1 MTFQRIVVA
10 LLVLIVA
17 GLGAIGYFEW
27 KMAVQV
33 RTLKAFVEGY
43 VFNEAVI
50 ACEQAKSS
58 TPFKWNGGKSTAVIG
73 LNSVKTDKYTV
84 SASYTLVADSVYCD
98 YDPIKRKA
106 EIGSSFL
113 EAGVTIRPC
122 QAWDGIVMA
131 QGQGDYRILHEAA
144 LRDYLAGVA
153 DLAATL
159 GGEPASWS
167 ITEVGDGNLNLV
179 FIVKGGRGG
188 IAVKQALPYVRLVGE
203 SWPLPLSRA
212 HYEYLALSRQ
222 AELAPG
228 LVPALLHHN
237 EALALTV
244 MELLEPHI
252 IMRKGMVAGSQ
263 YPRFVDD
270 ITTFMART
278 LFFTSDLAVSAAEK
292 KQGIAA
298 FAGNHALCKIT
309 EDLIFTDPYRVAEQN
324 RWTAPYLDALAAELR
339 EDMDLHVAISRLK
352 LKFMASPEALLHGD
366 LHTGSIMVTG
376 GETRVIDPEF
386 AFYGPMGFDVGAV
399 LANLLMAYFA
409 SAGHERTPG
418 ERRAFEAWV
427 LETVETVW
435 NDFTRKFLEL
445 WRAGAAGDAYPASL
459 FAGETGAARLEAE
472 RQAYMQR
479 LFADTVG
486 FAAAKTI
493 RRIFGL
499 AHNIDF
505 ELIEDP
511 RRRAISEARA
521 VRLARAMMLEVG
533 AFPTIA
539 DVTAAARKL
548 RDWQPEF

>member
-1 MTFQRIVVA
+1 
-10 LLVLIVA
+10 
-17 GLGAIGYFEW
+17 
-27 KMAVQV
+27 
-33 RTLKAFVEGY
+33 
-43 VFNEAVI
+43 
-50 ACEQAKSS
+50 
-58 TPFKWNGGKSTAVIG
+58 
-73 LNSVKTDKYTV
+73 
-84 SASYTLVADSVYCD
+84 
-98 YDPIKRKA
+98 
-106 EIGSSFL
+106 
-113 EAGVTIRPC
+113 
-122 QAWDGIVMA
+122 
-131 QGQGDYRILHEAA
+131 
-144 LRDYLAGVA
+144 
-153 DLAATL
+153 
-159 GGEPASWS
+159 
-167 ITEVGDGNLNLV
+167 
-179 FIVKGGRGG
+179 
-188 IAVKQALPYVRLVGE
+188 
-203 SWPLPLSRA
+203 
-212 HYEYLALSRQ
+212 
-222 AELAPG
+222 
-228 LVPALLHHN
+228 
-237 EALALTV
+237 V

-252 IMRKGMVAGSQ
+252 IMRKGMVAGTQ

-278 LFFTSDLAVSAAEK
+278 LFFTSDLALSAAEK

-309 EDLIFTDPYRVAEQN
+309 EDLIFTDPYRIAEQN

-339 EDMDLHVAISRLK
+339 EDMELHVAISRLK

-366 LHTGSIMVTG
+366 LHTGSIMVTD

-409 SAGHERTPG
+409 SAGHERVPG
-418 ERRAFEAWV
+418 ERRAFEHWV
-427 LETVETVW
+427 LETVEQVW
-435 NDFTRKFLEL
+435 SAFARKFLEL

-459 FAGETGAARLEAE
+459 FAGETGAARLETE

-486 FAAAKTI
+486 FAAAKII

-521 VRLARAMMLEVG
+521 VRLARTMMLEAR

>member
-1 MTFQRIVVA
+1 MT
-10 LLVLIVA
+10 
-17 GLGAIGYFEW
+17 GS
-27 KMAVQV
+27 
-33 RTLKAFVEGY
+33 RTE
-43 VFNEAVI
+43 
-50 ACEQAKSS
+50 
-58 TPFKWNGGKSTAVIG
+58 
-73 LNSVKTDKYTV
+73 
-84 SASYTLVADSVYCD
+84 
-98 YDPIKRKA
+98 
-106 EIGSSFL
+106 
-113 EAGVTIRPC
+113 
-122 QAWDGIVMA
+122 
-131 QGQGDYRILHEAA
+131 DYRILHEAA
-144 LRDYLAGVA
+144 LRDYLAGLA
-153 DLAATL
+153 DLAALL
-159 GGEPASWS
+159 GGDPASWA

-179 FIVKGGRGG
+179 FIVKGDRGG

-252 IMRKGMVAGSQ
+252 IMRKGLVAATH
-263 YPRFVDD
+263 YPRFASD

-278 LFFTSDLAVSAAEK
+278 LFLTSDLALAAAEK
-292 KQGIAA
+292 KEGIAA

-309 EDLIFTDPYRVAEQN
+309 EDLIFTDPYRIAEQN
-324 RWTAPYLDALAAELR
+324 RWTAPYLDGLAADLR
-339 EDMDLHVAISRLK
+339 DDMDLHVAISRLK

-366 LHTGSIMVTG
+366 LHTGSIMVTDSQ
-376 GETRVIDPEF
+376 TRVIDPEF

-409 SAGHERTPG
+409 SAGHERAPG
-418 ERRAFEAWV
+418 ERAAFEAWV
-427 LETVETVW
+427 LETVEQVW
-435 NDFTRKFLEL
+435 TEFARKFLEL

-459 FAGETGAARLEAE
+459 FTGDKGAARLEAE

-486 FAAAKTI
+486 FAAAKII

-521 VRLARAMMLEVG
+521 VRLARAMMVETATFRAIV
-533 AFPTIA
+533 
-539 DVTAAARKL
+539 DVTGAARKL
-548 RDWQPEF
+548 RDWMPDFASGGAETGERWYAFEIRFPDTRKSST